1 MNKAKIDYRSV
12 FLALRAD
19 IKAHGGFGEAA
30 KNLNVTEDTLTKQTD
45 PNYPE
50 ISPPTLGNFIEL
62 INRTEAKRT
71 VAALADLAGQITVDR
86 NDDHESTESE
96 IQAFLSLVKNASDLL
111 GKGSVF
117 AMDNRFDSH
126 EREQLLMMLLSLQKV
141 TGQLYRKLNR

>member
-1 MNKAKIDYRSV
+1 MNKPKIDYRRI

-50 ISPPTLGNFIEL
+50 ISPPTLGNFLEL
-62 INRTEAKRT
+62 VNRVEAKRT
-71 VAALADLAGQITVDR
+71 VAALADLVGQITVDR

-96 IQAFLSLVKNASDLL
+96 IQAFLMLVKNASGLL
-111 GKGSVF
+111 AKGSEF
-117 AMDNRFDSH
+117 AMDSRFDSC
-126 EREQLLMMLLSLQKV
+126 EREQLLLMLLTLQQV
-141 TGQLYRKLNR
+141 TGQLYRKLNK